1 MARKRARRKSSGG
14 GGSRAATAVLV
25 LTLCAVLVFVGSA
38 LVKMFRGSAEN
49 QAGLAATAAQ
59 APARDEQAE
68 AVRSGIR
75 VEVWNGSGLSG
86 VGQKVAEALKDGGFR
101 VVDTRNADRSDYGTT
116 LIVDR
121 KGDRRNVE
129 EVVKY
134 FHGGHPLLMTSAA
147 SPADVRVVVGRDYE
161 GLKLTP

>member
-1 MARKRARRKSSGG
+1 MARKRARRKSPSGG
-14 GGSRAATAVLV
+14 SSRVATAVLV

-38 LVKMFRGSAEN
+38 VLKMFRGRADN
-49 QAGLAATAAQ
+49 GAGRAFAS

-68 AVRSGIR
+68 AARSAIR

-129 EVVKY
+129 EVVRY
-134 FHGGHPLLMTSAA
+134 FHGGHPLLMTSTAA
-147 SPADVRVVVGRDYE
+147 LADVRVVVGRDYE